1 MTFLTSAIVVS
12 TLVLGAH
19 NPRAMANGGGNAK
32 PSGRHSLPWLGGRP
46 HAPRWTAAQRGEVAA
61 KAVQRSEAWRRW
73 HPAMW
78 WGHFGLAVG
87 NLAYALNGGDR
98 KVSLTLIGTQGV
110 AALLTAAR
118 SIVVFG
124 GGRRDLEEVI
134 MQGVEGRTRMMKAA
148 REARALGLEGDRAVE
163 FILRTSGEFPG
174 EEASKDR

>member
-1 MTFLTSAIVVS
+1 
-12 TLVLGAH
+12 
-19 NPRAMANGGGNAK
+19 
-32 PSGRHSLPWLGGRP
+32 
-46 HAPRWTAAQRGEVAA
+46 
-61 KAVQRSEAWRRW
+61 
-73 HPAMW
+73 MW